1 MRNIKKENKTS
12 EREREVVEM
21 SGAAELKTWSGKE
34 KAAALRERRQQK
46 KEI

>member
-1 MRNIKKENKTS
+1 MRNIKKKIR
-12 EREREVVEM
+12 REKEVVEM
-21 SGAAELKTWSGKE
+21 SGAAELKTRSGKE